1 MDEYEKIEEDL
12 QKQYQTYVEKFRN
25 LSFLEQQLDDYHRVE
40 QDRFEVQSVQMY
52 LNVSPVD
59 KLIYPAKKKSEIY
72 QFHPKALLKAYTDT
86 SLINH
91 FAFFFQE
98 AEMAMKMRQNKLKE
112 EEKRLMRSGGWS
124 HTLQHTHLN
133 TFVKDL
139 MTSPLL

>member
-59 KLIYPAKKKSEIY
+59 KLIYPAKKKVKS
-72 QFHPKALLKAYTDT
+72 
-86 SLINH
+86 INFTQRH
-91 FAFFFQE
+91 F
-98 AEMAMKMRQNKLKE
+98 
-112 EEKRLMRSGGWS
+112 
-124 HTLQHTHLN
+124 
-133 TFVKDL
+133 
-139 MTSPLL
+139 